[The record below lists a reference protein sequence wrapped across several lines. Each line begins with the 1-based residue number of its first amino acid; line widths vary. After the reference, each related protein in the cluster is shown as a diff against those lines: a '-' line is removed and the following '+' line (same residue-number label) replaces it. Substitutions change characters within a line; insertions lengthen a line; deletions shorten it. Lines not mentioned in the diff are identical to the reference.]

1 MAGRWVSLGTPVSST
16 NKTDRH
22 YITEILLKVA
32 LNTITLTQIP
42 LPSTWTQDWT
52 LHNLLISAISNK
64 AGWCL
69 HMRFCTAS
77 MTSFGPTIHTG
88 NLLVAVNKYTF
99 CEFGQILEEMSIH
112 FNKIKIKIERS
123 HTFINPKVV

>member
-1 MAGRWVSLGTPVSST
+1 VIKFVSDLWQVGGFLWVLQFPPPI
-16 NKTDRH
+16 KL
-22 YITEILLKVA
+22 E
-32 LNTITLTQIP
+32 
-42 LPSTWTQDWT
+42 DWT
-52 LHNLLISAISNK
+52 LHNLLISDISNK

-99 CEFGQILEEMSIH
+99 CEFGQTLEEMSIH
-112 FNKIKIKIERS
+112 FNKIKIERS
-123 HTFINPKVV
+123 YTFINPKVV

>member
-32 LNTITLTQIP
+32 LNTITLTQ
-42 LPSTWTQDWT
+42 DWT
-52 LHNLLISAISNK
+52 LHNLLISDISNK

-77 MTSFGPTIHTG
+77 MTSFVPTIHTG